1 MHDGAV
7 LLIAVI
13 ARSCRAETQIK
24 EQSRD
29 MRDCV
34 SLHFG
39 FVRSFYFA
47 LWAVLG
53 VAVSVA
59 DAGGVEMLVMLDA
72 RPRGPRGAARGA
84 GVKKKWKKCGET
96 AQMRKRD
103 DTIEMMSAKFWHT
116 HRAKNAKPQL
126 RTLRHHSRQHGSSAR
141 RR

>member
-7 LLIAVI
+7 LLIADAVI
-13 ARSCRAETQIK
+13 ARSCRAETQK

-59 DAGGVEMLVMLDA
+59 DAG
-72 RPRGPRGAARGA
+72 
-84 GVKKKWKKCGET
+84 
-96 AQMRKRD
+96 
-103 DTIEMMSAKFWHT
+103 
-116 HRAKNAKPQL
+116 
-126 RTLRHHSRQHGSSAR
+126 
-141 RR
+141 